1 MSTDE
6 PFLSRWSRRKR
17 EGAPAPES
25 EAEIPP
31 APEGGEALAV
41 ASTAPQEQEQ
51 EPPFDLAQL
60 PSLDSITASTDIR
73 AFLMR
78 GVPAA
83 LSREAMRRAWAADPA
98 IRDFIGLSENSW
110 DFTVPGGVPGF
121 GPADPAHA
129 LKEVADLVSP
139 SRALA
144 QRPAESQAGTDSP
157 LPPRDD
163 GQTLADGPQGP
174 GPEHADVT
182 AISHPDESMSP
193 QAETIADHDADKQCQ
208 DVAPQEASSDAPLGS
223 GNSRRRHGGALPT

>member
-25 EAEIPP
+25 EVEIPS
-31 APEGGEALAV
+31 APEGGEELAV
-41 ASTAPQEQEQ
+41 ASTTPQEQ
-51 EPPFDLAQL
+51 EPPFDLAKL
-60 PSLDSITASTDIR
+60 PALDSITAATDIR
-73 AFLMR
+73 AFLAR

-110 DFTVPGGVPGF
+110 DFTAPGGVPGF
-121 GPADPAHA
+121 GPADPANA
-129 LKEVADLVSP
+129 LKEVAELISP

-144 QRPAESQAGTDSP
+144 PRLAEPQAGTDSP

-163 GQTLADGPQGP
+163 DQHRADSPQEP
-174 GPEHADVT
+174 APEHVDVT
-182 AISHPDESMSP
+182 AIPHPDESMSP
-193 QAETIADHDADKQCQ
+193 QAEPIAGHDADKQYQ
-208 DVAPQEASSDAPLGS
+208 DVAPQEARNDAPLGS
-223 GNSRRRHGGALPT
+223 ENRRRRHGGALPS

>member
-144 QRPAESQAGTDSP
+144 QRPAESGRYRLTFASARRWSNPCGWSPGAWAGTRGCDGDFTSRRKYEP
-157 LPPRDD
+157 ASRDD
-163 GQTLADGPQGP
+163 RRPRCGQAMPRCC
-174 GPEHADVT
+174 T
-182 AISHPDESMSP
+182 AGS
-193 QAETIADHDADKQCQ
+193 KQ
-208 DVAPQEASSDAPLGS
+208 
-223 GNSRRRHGGALPT
+223 